1 MGKVFSILFILNY
14 VVDILFLGF
23 ISLIIFLL
31 SLSNIF
37 ILGGVIILM
46 FSLVGL
52 RFVKK
57 FM

>member
-14 VVDILFLGF
+14 VVDILFLGL
-23 ISLIIFLL
+23 ISIIIFLL

-37 ILGGVIILM
+37 ILGGVIILI

-52 RFVKK
+52 KFVKK

>member
-14 VVDILFLGF
+14 VVDILFLGL

-46 FSLVGL
+46 FSW
-52 RFVKK
+52 VKVC
-57 FM
+57 

>member
-14 VVDILFLGF
+14 VVDILFLGL

-46 FSLVGL
+46 FSLLGL
-52 RFVKK
+52 KFFKK